1 MGSVIYRDRDRDFDA
16 RTTIS
21 SARRDG
27 GGGHTT
33 VKRYI
38 IKDDDTRSSHGGRDS
53 RSFVPERSGERV
65 EETRIIRRENDVEEL
80 PRREPRREEPRYATE
95 ELVIRRD
102 REDDRRDDRRDPYY
116 DRRQPERSSD
126 QELIIR
132 RTTESDDTRRED
144 LAMSRFDDRR
154 DHRFGDGYEVLGP
167 RRGEFYDRDRD
178 VQRYTRTTDYYSPAP
193 QPQPQIVVLKQDPI
207 IIRERIRDDD
217 YQVVRRTDIEA
228 EKSVVRRAPEPPKE
242 EEYFYEKKVR
252 ERIDDGRRRSRSRDD
267 DWRDRRAMK
276 REVSPHDSVS
286 QVGGRRDYSSDDSMV
301 YVKRTRET
309 TDERGGSPSPDR
321 RKNMAAGAIAGI
333 GAAELLRNHKKKEGR
348 ETSHGIGRLGR
359 DVGAGALGVVAAQ
372 GISRA
377 RSAYRSRSRRR
388 RSSSSSDDSR
398 SRRRSRSRRSSR
410 SRSRSQSRSKLKTLG
425 AVGLGA
431 AALAAAA
438 AVAAKKMKKKDTS
451 VSPSRGRSSS
461 RHRSDRVESMQELTN
476 DPSAGD
482 DARNPKH
489 RNKRMAE
496 AGAAGAAIT
505 ALIDRARSKSR
516 GRDQSRSRV
525 RQAAPVVA
533 AGLGSA
539 ALAGLYERNK
549 AKKEAEQIQG
559 RERRS
564 ARSRSRSRARTE
576 YTDGYRDGPL
586 NDPGLIEYGDGPM
599 HGNNYGEGY
608 YGRPAPQEGYYAQ
621 QTAVVPAPGVAP
633 AAYGASRDIRGASPS
648 FSRERRSRSR
658 SHSSSPNGGRSGR
671 RRAADGLAGAGAGA
685 AAASVYERSKQEKRE
700 RKARRRRRYNQ
711 AIGET

>member
-1 MGSVIYRDRDRDFDA
+1 MTSVVYRERDREYDSRTNVSSSRRDRD
-16 RTTIS
+16 
-21 SARRDG
+21 G
-27 GGGHTT
+27 GYTT
-33 VKRYI
+33 VKRYV
-38 IKDDDTRSSHGGRDS
+38 IKDDDARSSYGGRDS

-65 EETRIIRRENDVEEL
+65 EETRIIRREADVEEP
-80 PRREPRREEPRYATE
+80 PRREPRREEPRYSTE

-102 REDDRRDDRRDPYY
+102 HQDDRREPYY
-116 DRRQPERSSD
+116 PERRPPPERSSD

-132 RTTESDDTRRED
+132 RTTESDEPRRD
-144 LAMSRFDDRR
+144 DVAVSRFDDRR
-154 DHRFGDGYEVLGP
+154 DQRYDSGYEVV
-167 RRGEFYDRDRD
+167 RRGDPFDRDRD
-178 VQRYTRTTDYYSPAP
+178 VQRYSRTTDYYAPA
-193 QPQPQIVVLKQDPI
+193 PQPQIVVLKQDPI

-217 YQVVRRTDIEA
+217 YQVVRKTDIEE
-228 EKSVVRRAPEPPKE
+228 EKSVVRRQPEPPKE

-267 DWRDRRAMK
+267 DWRERRVMK

-301 YVKRTRET
+301 YVKRTKEVET
-309 TDERGGSPSPDR
+309 NGDASPDR
-321 RKNMAAGAIAGI
+321 RKNLAAGAIAGI

-359 DVGAGALGVVAAQ
+359 DVGAAGLGAVAAE

-388 RSSSSSDDSR
+388 RSRSRSSSRDSGRSRRHSR
-398 SRRRSRSRRSSR
+398 SRRRSRSRSESR
-410 SRSRSQSRSKLKTLG
+410 SRSHSRSKLKTLG

-438 AVAAKKMKKKDTS
+438 AVATKKMKSKDEAE
-451 VSPSRGRSSS
+451 VPARGRSSS
-461 RHRSDRVESMQELTN
+461 RHRTDRVESMKELTN
-476 DPSAGD
+476 DPDAD

-516 GRDQSRSRV
+516 GRDRSRSRI
-525 RQAAPVVA
+525 RQAAPIVA

-549 AKKEAEQIQG
+549 AKNEAEVIQKD
-559 RERRS
+559 ERRV
-564 ARSRSRSRARTE
+564 ARSRSRSRARSE
-576 YTDGYRDGPL
+576 YTEGYREGAL

-608 YGRPAPQEGYYAQ
+608 YGRPAPQEGYYAN
-621 QTAVVPAPGVAP
+621 QTAVVPAPGTGAP
-633 AAYGASRDIRGASPS
+633 AAYGASRDMREPSPAYG
-648 FSRERRSRSR
+648 RERRSRSR
-658 SHSSSPNGGRSGR
+658 SRSSSPGGGHRSGR
-671 RRAADGLAGAGAGA
+671 RRAADAAAAAGAGA
-685 AAASVYERSKQEKRE
+685 AAAGVYERSKAEKRE
-700 RKARRRRRYNQ
+700 RKARKRR
-711 AIGET
+711 E